1 MKYKVG
7 DKVRVLK
14 DKQVS
19 CGSFSSKENLEY
31 LIITRS
37 DSSYSYDGYDK
48 SDNKITSCSG
58 CYKDEHLELLNNTK
72 NTIMSNIIEFA
83 KNLVLSKEEKLLRKH
98 GLKDVNGQF
107 TADAINLVTQ
117 KLVNYNQE
125 YLIDIATKKDK
136 EEDK

>member
-72 NTIMSNIIEFA
+72 IQLCQI
-83 KNLVLSKEEKLLRKH
+83 
-98 GLKDVNGQF
+98 
-107 TADAINLVTQ
+107 
-117 KLVNYNQE
+117 
-125 YLIDIATKKDK
+125 
-136 EEDK
+136 